1 MQHTAVSSLT
11 TPWRLIRLWQNS
23 GTREAQEGK
32 GGRKEGKKK
41 EKSQREGQ
49 VPATPV
55 KHFSWILSSRVV
67 GCFRGFSTH
76 RSDSWWGLFMLTFKD
91 CHNTFNTP
99 ADLRSPLACLY
110 LCKHVSLLLQ
120 HSKGHCTVS
129 VVHMSVFFEAE
140 KQADSYGRMYKQPFS
155 CYECNKCHS
164 CLAVFSLSSKKKN
177 ALFRINKAKNKKIEN
192 ALIR

>member
-32 GGRKEGKKK
+32 GGRREGKKK

-99 ADLRSPLACLY
+99 ADLRSPLACLC

-140 KQADSYGRMYKQPFS
+140 KQADSYGRMYKQAFS
-155 CYECNKCHS
+155 AMNAINVTLVLLFSALPLTKKKCYLQDKQ
-164 CLAVFSLSSKKKN
+164 SKK
-177 ALFRINKAKNKKIEN
+177 
-192 ALIR
+192 